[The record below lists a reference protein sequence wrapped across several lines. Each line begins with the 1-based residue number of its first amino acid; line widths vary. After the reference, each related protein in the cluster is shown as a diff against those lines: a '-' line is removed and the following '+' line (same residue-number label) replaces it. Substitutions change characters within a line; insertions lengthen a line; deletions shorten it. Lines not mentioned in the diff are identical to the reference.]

1 MERIKWGKEQM
12 NKLTLLG
19 LIFLVLGGCILGFQ
33 AISSMM
39 TAGDIAWETMTLV
52 EVTGPETL
60 EWVNGISMQL
70 VQKGLKYIV
79 TMPLY
84 MLSFALGVC
93 MLIIGGF
100 FSK

>member
-1 MERIKWGKEQM
+1 M
-12 NKLTLLG
+12 NKFTLLG

-39 TAGDIAWETMTLV
+39 AVGEITWKTMNLV
-52 EVTGPETL
+52 DVTSPETL
-60 EWVNGISMQL
+60 KWVNGISIQL

-84 MLSFALGVC
+84 MLSFALGVLL
-93 MLIIGGF
+93 LIIGGF
-100 FSK
+100 ISK

>member
-1 MERIKWGKEQM
+1 M
-12 NKLTLLG
+12 NKFTLLG

-39 TAGDIAWETMTLV
+39 TAGDITWKTLTLV
-52 EVTGPETL
+52 KATSPATL

-70 VQKGLKYIV
+70 VQKGLRYIV

-84 MLSFALGVC
+84 LLSFAVGVVL
-93 MLIIGGF
+93 LIIGGF

>member
-1 MERIKWGKEQM
+1 M
-12 NKLTLLG
+12 NKFTLLG
-19 LIFLVLGGCILGFQ
+19 LIFLGLGGCILGFQ

-39 TAGDIAWETMTLV
+39 TAGDIAWKTLNLV
-52 EVTGPETL
+52 EATSPETL
-60 EWVNGISMQL
+60 KWVNGISMQL

-84 MLSFALGVC
+84 LLSIAIGAL
-93 MLIIGGF
+93 LLLIGGL